1 MNDFNWLL
9 VNGRAT
15 QTLDEPLTQP
25 NYVSIFI
32 THFLNAPA
40 ENYGILRKL
49 YIDLG
54 LSLRDIAEL
63 TEYAWPKTSILEAI
77 KQGQI
82 TRPKSLESIRE
93 KYGVRLV
100 RGKLISHE
108 KEQSVI
114 KLILKLSGEGK
125 SQRQIA
131 KHLNDKNIKS
141 KTGGKWDRS
150 VVAAIIKRESREEQA

>member
-1 MNDFNWLL
+1 MK
-9 VNGRAT
+9 NGRAT
-15 QTLDEPLTQP
+15 QTLDEPLSDVS
-25 NYVSIFI
+25 YVSVFT

-40 ENYGILRKL
+40 KNYGILRKL

-54 LSLRDIAEL
+54 LSLRDIVEL
-63 TEYAWPKTSILEAI
+63 TESAWPKTSILEAI

-82 TRPKSLESIRE
+82 IKPKSLEPLRQ
-93 KYGVRLV
+93 KYGVRFV
-100 RGKLISHE
+100 RGKLVSHE

-141 KTGGKWDRS
+141 KAGGQWDRS

>member
-1 MNDFNWLL
+1 M
-9 VNGRAT
+9 NGRAT
-15 QTLDEPLTQP
+15 QTLDEPLTDVS
-25 NYVSIFI
+25 YVSVFT

-40 ENYGILRKL
+40 KNYGILRKL

-54 LSLRDIAEL
+54 LSLRDIVEL
-63 TEYAWPKTSILEAI
+63 TESAWPKTSILEAI

-131 KHLNDKNIKS
+131 KHLKIKTAS
-141 KTGGKWDRS
+141 NRTL
-150 VVAAIIKRESREEQA
+150 